1 MAKKIILSFLG
12 QPQLGNGFSYNIS
25 INNVPIVY
33 ENGLSALDVNYRAF
47 GLGNLPPNEIE
58 RQLSLSN
65 TIDNTLSFL
74 VNIYTYSNI
83 YYNRNGNTIEI
94 TVNTS
99 LPINISFGSFDPN
112 ITQSVLEI
120 PETENINLKYYFQ
133 YKNND
138 FITVNPPC

>member
-25 INNVPIVY
+25 ISGTPIVY
-33 ENGLSALDVNYRAF
+33 ENGLSALDVNYRAHR
-47 GLGNLPPNEIE
+47 LGNLRPNKIE

-65 TIDNTLSFL
+65 TISNTFFFL
-74 VNIYTYSNI
+74 ASNYTYSNVF
-83 YYNRNGNTIEI
+83 YVRKNNTIEI

-112 ITQSVLEI
+112 ITQ
-120 PETENINLKYYFQ
+120 
-133 YKNND
+133 
-138 FITVNPPC
+138 